1 MKLIYQHMLSFL
13 LIIITTVSIIGFSEI
28 NNTTQQ
34 SYEYN
39 YRRME
44 DFAAALGTLATNDKK
59 DGAAMLNPKFL
70 KKLEFVLHSDRVYLS
85 VFNAHGSQVYPQRN
99 DKIKL
104 TSHRL
109 RQLKSGKKLRI
120 KNNNEALSSL
130 GYKKDAC
137 TGVLIPWKD
146 KGKFIGAMWLGV
158 RIAQVERPVRIAKQ
172 NLFNALVS
180 AIIVGLV
187 LSLVLSFYATNRIK
201 KLSIATKKVTAGD
214 FDVQTHYCGHDEISQ
229 LTDNFNQMVRTLK
242 KSNQE
247 VKEQEKRRDQFMADA
262 AHEMRTPLTTI
273 NGILEGLQYD
283 AIPDKAKPKSIALM
297 SRETKRLIRLV
308 NENLDYEK
316 IRNNQI
322 NLVKTRFNARKT
334 FDDVTMQLKQN
345 AAKADDTIFIT
356 APKNLPV
363 YADKDRFTQIMVNLV
378 QNAIQFTANGKI
390 EISGYRIA
398 HATVIMIKDN
408 GIGMNQQQIKYAFER
423 YFKADPSRSR
433 SGKGEYGLGLSIVS
447 SLIKQHG
454 GKISVQSA
462 INQGAEFTIILFDQ
476 GYEQYLED

>member
-13 LIIITTVSIIGFSEI
+13 LIILTTVSIIGFSEI

-70 KKLEFVLHSDRVYLS
+70 NKLEFVLHSDRVYLS
-85 VFNAHGSQVYPQRN
+85 VFNAQGSQVYPQKN

-104 TSHRL
+104 TPHRL

-137 TGVLIPWKD
+137 TGVLLPWKD

-180 AIIVGLV
+180 AMIVGLV
-187 LSLVLSFYATNRIK
+187 LSLILSFYATNRIK
-201 KLSIATKKVTAGD
+201 KLSVATKKVTAGD
-214 FDVQTHYCGHDEISQ
+214 FDVQTHYCGHDEITQ
-229 LTDNFNQMVRTLK
+229 LADNFNQMVRTLK

>member
-13 LIIITTVSIIGFSEI
+13 LIILTTVSIIGFSEI

-44 DFAAALGTLATNDKK
+44 DFASALGTLATNDKK

-70 KKLEFVLHSDRVYLS
+70 NKLEFVLHSDRVYLS

-214 FDVQTHYCGHDEISQ
+214 FDAQTHYCGHDEISQ

>member
-13 LIIITTVSIIGFSEI
+13 LIILTTVSIIGFSEI

-70 KKLEFVLHSDRVYLS
+70 NKLEFVLHSDRVYLS

-247 VKEQEKRRDQFMADA
+247 VKKQEKRRDQFMADA

>member
-13 LIIITTVSIIGFSEI
+13 LIILTTVSIIGFSEI

-70 KKLEFVLHSDRVYLS
+70 NKLEFVLHSDRVYLS

-214 FDVQTHYCGHDEISQ
+214 FDVQTHYSGHDEITQ
-229 LTDNFNQMVRTLK
+229 LADNFNRMVRTLK

-356 APKNLPV
+356 APQNLPV

-462 INQGAEFTIILFDQ
+462 INQGAEFTIVLFDQ

>member
-13 LIIITTVSIIGFSEI
+13 LIILTTVSIIGFSEI

-70 KKLEFVLHSDRVYLS
+70 NKLEFVLHSDRVYLS

-180 AIIVGLV
+180 AMIVGLV
-187 LSLVLSFYATNRIK
+187 LSLILSFYATNRIK

-214 FDVQTHYCGHDEISQ
+214 FDVQTHYSGHDEITQ
-229 LTDNFNQMVRTLK
+229 LADNFNRMVRTLK

>member
-13 LIIITTVSIIGFSEI
+13 LIILTTVSIIGFSEI
-28 NNTTQQ
+28 KNTTQQ

-70 KKLEFVLHSDRVYLS
+70 NKLEFVLHSDRVYLS

-180 AIIVGLV
+180 AMIVGLV
-187 LSLVLSFYATNRIK
+187 LSLILSFYATNRIK
-201 KLSIATKKVTAGD
+201 KLSVATKKVTAGD
-214 FDVQTHYCGHDEISQ
+214 FDVQTHYCGHDEITQ
-229 LTDNFNQMVRTLK
+229 LADNFNQMVRTLK

>member
-13 LIIITTVSIIGFSEI
+13 LIILTTVSIIGFSEI

-70 KKLEFVLHSDRVYLS
+70 NKLEFVLHSDRVYLS
-85 VFNAHGSQVYPQRN
+85 VFNAQGSQVYPQKN

-345 AAKADDTIFIT
+345 AAKADDTISIT
-356 APKNLPV
+356 AQKNLPV

>member
-13 LIIITTVSIIGFSEI
+13 LIILTTVSIIGFSEI

-70 KKLEFVLHSDRVYLS
+70 NKLEFVLHSDRVYLS

-187 LSLVLSFYATNRIK
+187 LSLVLSYYSTNRIK

-214 FDVQTHYCGHDEISQ
+214 FDAQTHYCGHDEISQ

-398 HATVIMIKDN
+398 YATVIMIKDN

>member
-13 LIIITTVSIIGFSEI
+13 LIILTTVSIIGFSEI

-70 KKLEFVLHSDRVYLS
+70 NKLEFVLHSDRVYLS

-214 FDVQTHYCGHDEISQ
+214 FDAQTHYCGHDEISQ

>member
-13 LIIITTVSIIGFSEI
+13 LIIITTVSVIGFSEI

-70 KKLEFVLHSDRVYLS
+70 NKLEFVLHSDRVYLS
-85 VFNAHGSQVYPQRN
+85 VFNEHGSQVYPQRN

-214 FDVQTHYCGHDEISQ
+214 FDAQTHYCGHDEISQ

>member
-13 LIIITTVSIIGFSEI
+13 LIILTTVSIIGFSEI

-59 DGAAMLNPKFL
+59 DGAVMLNPKFL
-70 KKLEFVLHSDRVYLS
+70 NKLEFVLHSDRVYLS
-85 VFNAHGSQVYPQRN
+85 VFNAQGSQVYPQKN

-137 TGVLIPWKD
+137 TGVLLPWKD

-180 AIIVGLV
+180 AMIVGLV
-187 LSLVLSFYATNRIK
+187 LSLILSFYATNRIK

-214 FDVQTHYCGHDEISQ
+214 FNAQTHYCGHDEISQ

-398 HATVIMIKDN
+398 HATVIMVKDN

>member
-13 LIIITTVSIIGFSEI
+13 LIILTTVSIIGFSEI

-70 KKLEFVLHSDRVYLS
+70 NKLEFVLHSDRVYLS

-187 LSLVLSFYATNRIK
+187 LSLILSFYATNRIK

-398 HATVIMIKDN
+398 HATVIMVKDN